1 MKSTNRV
8 VDPILTQFGM
18 EYRQKQSNYIA
29 DGVAPWVQTQGDTGT
44 YYIAD
49 AQNNL
54 AVENANWSYQTG
66 ANRVDSVFTS
76 AAFAAQPYG
85 LEEVVPDAYVR
96 NWLAGGDDLKRRALS
111 GLIDKML
118 LQREYRVGT
127 AIFDA
132 VAPTTS
138 LTTTACWDSTASNP
152 RADVWATMAATIM
165 KRIGRNPNALV
176 LGDGVWRSIL
186 GTQSS
191 GTAGNLIVEAIKYT
205 QPGLGSAITPQLVAQ
220 YFNVDFVYP
229 AVAIRN
235 ATTDVETTT
244 ANAAGLS
251 AAGITCFNRREV
263 YAIYVDH
270 NPGPQTVNYLA
281 TFGPTRGEVDQY
293 RDDRVMADVVRVT
306 ESIVEKTTCS
316 NAIYTLGT
324 VVT

>member
-8 VDPILTQFGM
+8 VDPILTQFGV
-18 EYRQKQSNYIA
+18 EYRQKATNYIA
-29 DGVAPWVQTQGDTGT
+29 DGVAPWVKTAGDTGT

-49 AQNNL
+49 ALNNL
-54 AVENANWSYQTG
+54 SVENAVWSYQTG

-96 NWLAGGDDLKRRALS
+96 NWLGGGDDLKRRAVS
-111 GLIDKML
+111 GLMDKML
-118 LQREYRVGT
+118 LQREYRVGV
-127 AIFDA
+127 AFDA
-132 VAPTTS
+132 IAPASS
-138 LTTTACWDSTASNP
+138 LTTTAWDGTASNP
-152 RADVWATMAATIM
+152 RADVWATMAGTIM

-186 GTQSS
+186 GTQGS

-205 QPGLGSAITPQLVAQ
+205 QPGLGSAITAQLVAQ
-220 YFNVDFVYP
+220 YFNVDYVFP

-235 ATTDVETTT
+235 ATTDIETTT
-244 ANAAGLS
+244 ANANGLA
-251 AAGITCFNRREV
+251 AAGIACFNRREV
-263 YAIYVDH
+263 SAIYVDP
-270 NPGPQTVNYLA
+270 NPGPQTLNYIT

-293 RDDRVMADVVRVT
+293 RDDRVMADVVRITETITEKVT
-306 ESIVEKTTCS
+306 SS
-316 NAIYTLGT
+316 NAIYVLGT

>member
-18 EYRQKQSNYIA
+18 EYRQKATNYIA
-29 DGVAPWVQTQGDTGT
+29 DGVAPWVKTVGDTGT
-44 YYIAD
+44 YFIAD
-49 AQNNL
+49 ALNNL
-54 AVENANWSYQTG
+54 AVENANWSYRTG

-85 LEEVVPDAYVR
+85 LEEVIPDGYVR
-96 NWLAGGDDLKRRALS
+96 NWLAGGDDLKRRAVS
-111 GLIDKML
+111 GLTDKML
-118 LQREYRVGT
+118 LQREYRVG
-127 AIFDA
+127 AAFDA
-132 VAPTTS
+132 IAPTTS
-138 LTTTACWDSTASNP
+138 LTSTACWDSTAANP
-152 RADVWATMAATIM
+152 RADVWATMAGTIM

-220 YFNVDFVYP
+220 YFNVDYAFP

-235 ATTDVETTT
+235 AVADIETTT
-244 ANAAGLS
+244 ANAAGL
-251 AAGITCFNRREV
+251 AVAGIACFNRREV
-263 YAIYVDH
+263 YAIYVDPS
-270 NPGPQTVNYLA
+270 PGPQTVNYLT

-293 RDDRVMADVVRVT
+293 RDDRVMADVVRIT
-306 ESIVEKTTCS
+306 ETITEKVTCS